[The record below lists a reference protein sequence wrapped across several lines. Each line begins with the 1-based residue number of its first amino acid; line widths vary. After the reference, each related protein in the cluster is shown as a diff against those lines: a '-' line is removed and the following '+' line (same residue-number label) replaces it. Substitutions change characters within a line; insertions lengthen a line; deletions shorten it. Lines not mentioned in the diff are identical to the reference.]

1 MKKILLSPTLFLVFT
16 FVAFAQTPAENTI
29 DAKFTELINSSNN
42 FKGYKVVDSRDLLTL
57 QSQTST
63 RIQELK
69 DEIAAAKQAS
79 LAQKEKVAS
88 LKADIESLE
97 IQLKEVTAEKD
108 AVSLFGIPFS
118 KDSFKT
124 LMGGIIAA
132 LLIALLFFIY
142 RFKKSNVHT
151 QEAKHNLAETEKE
164 FEAYRA
170 KSLEKE
176 QRLGRQL
183 QDERNKHL
191 KLAKG

>member
-1 MKKILLSPTLFLVFT
+1 MKKFLSASLLIVCFT
-16 FVAFAQTPAENTI
+16 FAGFAQTPAENTI

-57 QSQTST
+57 QSQTSA

-69 DEIAAAKQAS
+69 DEIAAANQAS
-79 LAQKEKVAS
+79 LAQKEEVIS
-88 LKADIESLE
+88 LKADIESLQT
-97 IQLKEVTAEKD
+97 QLQEVTAEKD
-108 AVSLFGIPFS
+108 AVSLLGIPFS
-118 KDSFKT
+118 KNSFKT

-132 LLIALLFFIY
+132 LLVALLFFIY

-151 QEAKHNLAETEKE
+151 QEARQNLAETEKE

-170 KSLEKE
+170 KALEKE

-183 QDERNKHL
+183 QDERNKQM
-191 KLAKG
+191 KLAK